1 MRFIFQRIGINLQI
15 PLIVP
20 ARRKFEGHLIALHLR
35 QPSAE
40 VVNDPREGNFVR
52 FDRSGHHFLGAN
64 GVGVDFWHGGKFIL
78 FLDKTNVRALKK
90 TWSRIP
96 APSFSR
102 LEMMI
107 FLFDSCEL
115 RH

>member
-52 FDRSGHHFLGAN
+52 SDRSSHHFLGDN
-64 GVGVDFWHGGKFIL
+64 GVGVDFWHGAANLFSSWTKQTYTGKKKL
-78 FLDKTNVRALKK
+78 GRSTNFE
-90 TWSRIP
+90 P
-96 APSFSR
+96 
-102 LEMMI
+102 
-107 FLFDSCEL
+107 DSSSEL
-115 RH
+115 LST